1 MTRDQLLVEHTRVC
15 GLITDLS
22 VSDAEVQRALAAF
35 ERVDAPADLVA
46 YCLHK
51 LRLTMECRN
60 PGHVTGRQVE

>member
-1 MTRDQLLVEHTRVC
+1 MTRDELLAEHARVG
-15 GLITDLS
+15 GLITDRS
-22 VSDAEVQRALAAF
+22 VSDAEVHRALAEF
-35 ERVDAPADLVA
+35 ERVDAPADLVG